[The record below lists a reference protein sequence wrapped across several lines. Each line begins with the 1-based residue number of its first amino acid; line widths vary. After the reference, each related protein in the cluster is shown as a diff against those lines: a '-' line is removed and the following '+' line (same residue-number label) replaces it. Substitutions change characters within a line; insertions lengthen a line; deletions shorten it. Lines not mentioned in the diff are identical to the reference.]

1 MSYLTYIKCRDY
13 FIPDIAL
20 SEVKTKPL
28 GKYGRLR
35 ITYLKEHRHALN
47 NYLVLSEELFP
58 YLNEADKQAQHL
70 LDTMLPQMEKQQGIT
85 EELKATNQLEWVG
98 RVNNIVAQIEEIIF
112 TNIVCV

>member
-1 MSYLTYIKCRDY
+1 MASYKAFLKFNAFCKCRK
-13 FIPDIAL
+13 PAL
-20 SEVKTKPL
+20 
-28 GKYGRLR
+28 Y
-35 ITYLKEHRHALN
+35 
-47 NYLVLSEELFP
+47 NYLVLSEKLFP
-58 YLNEADKQAQHL
+58 HLNEVDKQAQHL